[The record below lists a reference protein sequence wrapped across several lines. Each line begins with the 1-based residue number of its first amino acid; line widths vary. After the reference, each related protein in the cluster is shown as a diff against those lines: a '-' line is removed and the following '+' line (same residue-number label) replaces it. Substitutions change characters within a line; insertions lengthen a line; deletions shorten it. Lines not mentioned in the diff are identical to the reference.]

1 MYLCGMKTF
10 EELGILPPF
19 LTALAEGNITEPSE
33 IQEKAIPILL
43 KQNTDFIGQAQ
54 TGTGKTLAFS
64 LPLLQKVHPENPAVQ
79 ALILAPT
86 RELCQQIAKQIFKM
100 TKHTEGIYV
109 TAVYGGEN
117 IDLQLAKLRKP
128 TQIIVA
134 TPGRLIDLLERK
146 AVNLEIVE
154 TVVLDEADEMISM
167 GFKQELDHILNL
179 TNQQSFTWLFS
190 ATMSEEIKALVN
202 NYLSVEAIHV
212 QIQKKEL
219 INKGIEH
226 QYYICPDDLKF
237 QYLLAFLK
245 TQPKKIGIIFC
256 KTKAATQQLTKQL
269 IAKNFI
275 AEALHGDLEQRDR
288 DKVMRKFKSHTLQM
302 LVATDISARG
312 IDVDDL
318 AYVVHYQLPDQLE
331 YYTHRSGRTA
341 RAGKRGISLAFVNA
355 KEVRRIRMIET
366 QLGISFRKL

>member
-1 MYLCGMKTF
+1 MKTF
-10 EELGILPPF
+10 VELGILPPF

-190 ATMSEEIKALVN
+190 ATMSEEIKALVS

-341 RAGKRGISLAFVNA
+341 RAGKRGISLAFVNT

>member
-1 MYLCGMKTF
+1 M
-10 EELGILPPF
+10 
-19 LTALAEGNITEPSE
+19 
-33 IQEKAIPILL
+33 
-43 KQNTDFIGQAQ
+43 
-54 TGTGKTLAFS
+54 
-64 LPLLQKVHPENPAVQ
+64 
-79 ALILAPT
+79 
-86 RELCQQIAKQIFKM
+86 
-100 TKHTEGIYV
+100 
-109 TAVYGGEN
+109 
-117 IDLQLAKLRKP
+117 
-128 TQIIVA
+128 
-134 TPGRLIDLLERK
+134 
-146 AVNLEIVE
+146 
-154 TVVLDEADEMISM
+154 
-167 GFKQELDHILNL
+167 
-179 TNQQSFTWLFS
+179 
-190 ATMSEEIKALVN
+190 
-202 NYLSVEAIHV
+202 
-212 QIQKKEL
+212 
-219 INKGIEH
+219 
-226 QYYICPDDLKF
+226 
-237 QYLLAFLK
+237 K